1 MESDWREIIIP
12 MHGAK
17 RNPRCESEKDNND
30 GDLGMS
36 KNQAGMKIAHA
47 PCIELR
53 CSRARHK
60 TKVY

>member
-12 MHGAK
+12 MHGTK
-17 RNPRCESEKDNND
+17 ENPRGESEKDNND

-36 KNQAGMKIAHA
+36 KNQAAVKIAHA
-47 PCIELR
+47 PCIGDT

-60 TKVY
+60 TTVC